1 MAVEGGDRT
10 ISDAD
15 RSEFTELRITE
26 APPATIVVAEVLD
39 ASQLRGII
47 AQLQL
52 HIRSVR
58 PPGPGVDDAD
68 QTTTPTTALEEGPTM
83 ADSTPSPGTGGGQ
96 RHAAAPGPIDP
107 IGQVAIP
114 GLPPAYLRLL
124 LLAAV
129 LGVPVSAAAYYFL

>member
-52 HIRSVR
+52 LGISV
-58 PPGPGVDDAD
+58 
-68 QTTTPTTALEEGPTM
+68 
-83 ADSTPSPGTGGGQ
+83 
-96 RHAAAPGPIDP
+96 
-107 IGQVAIP
+107 
-114 GLPPAYLRLL
+114 
-124 LLAAV
+124 
-129 LGVPVSAAAYYFL
+129 VSARRVQE